1 LGQKARLLSV
11 ISSRVLQIVGEIISS
26 VWGGDEDDLFTCG
39 QGVGLIKRIRT
50 VQEVIEEFV
59 TGSQMILEKTAQML
73 CTGPEDSD
81 GAIHS
86 RK

>member
-1 LGQKARLLSV
+1 V
-11 ISSRVLQIVGEIISS
+11 WQIVGEIIFSD
-26 VWGGDEDDLFTCG
+26 WGGNEDGLFTCG
-39 QGVGLIKRIRT
+39 QGAGLIKRIRI

-59 TGSQMILEKTAQML
+59 SGSQMILEKTAQML
-73 CTGPEDSD
+73 CTGPEHSD